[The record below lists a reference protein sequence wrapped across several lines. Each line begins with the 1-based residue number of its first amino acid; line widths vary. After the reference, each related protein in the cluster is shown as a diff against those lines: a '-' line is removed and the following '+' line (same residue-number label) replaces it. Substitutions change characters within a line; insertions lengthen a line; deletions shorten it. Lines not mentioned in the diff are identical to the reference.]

1 LCVCAIARTANQE
14 EKPLAKLFPQDGP
27 IDWKKYE
34 LEMKNILAFAAF
46 SAADLQLDDTAASVL
61 LVR

>member
-1 LCVCAIARTANQE
+1 
-14 EKPLAKLFPQDGP
+14 
-27 IDWKKYE
+27 
-34 LEMKNILAFAAF
+34 MKNILAFAAF